1 MFNNYYKLLTQKSN
15 IMKSTIILAMAFAAF
30 SFTTVKNVD
39 VINSE
44 ITWVGEK
51 VTGQHNGTITLKE
64 GALKFDDK
72 DQLVGGSFI
81 MDMTTLTVED
91 LEGESKGKLEGHLK
105 SDDFFSVPKHNTSKF
120 VITKVEGKNGKY
132 KVTGDLTIK
141 GISFPNTFDMT
152 VSDNTASAKL
162 KVDRTKYDI
171 KFRST
176 SFFEGL
182 ADKAIYDEFD
192 LNVNLKF

>member
-1 MFNNYYKLLTQKSN
+1 
-15 IMKSTIILAMAFAAF
+15 MKSTLILVMAFAAF

-39 VINSE
+39 VINGD
-44 ITWVGEK
+44 ITWVGKK
-51 VTGQHNGTITLKE
+51 VTGQHDGKITLKE
-64 GALKFDDK
+64 GSLKFNDN
-72 DQLVGGSFI
+72 DQLIGGSFI

-91 LEGESKGKLEGHLK
+91 LEGESKEKLEGHLK
-105 SDDFFSVPKHNTSKF
+105 SDDFFSIAKHNTSKF

-152 VSDNTASAKL
+152 VTDNNTASAQL

-182 ADKAIYDEFD
+182 ADKAIYDDFD
-192 LNVNLKF
+192 LNVKLKF

>member
-1 MFNNYYKLLTQKSN
+1 
-15 IMKSTIILAMAFAAF
+15 MKSTIILAMAFAAF

-39 VINSE
+39 VTNSA
-44 ITWVGEK
+44 ITWVGHK
-51 VTGQHNGTITLKE
+51 VTGQHDGSITLKE
-64 GALKFDDK
+64 GTLKFDDK
-72 DQLVGGSFI
+72 EQLTGGSFI

-105 SDDFFSVPKHNTSKF
+105 SDDFFGVDNHKTSKF

-152 VSDNTASAKL
+152 VNDNNTATAIL

-176 SFFEGL
+176 SFFDGL
-182 ADKAIYDEFD
+182 ADKAIYDNFD